1 METFTPSNRALHTGS
16 VVDQKQLWDNVL
28 VDTELS
34 ISKANFN
41 TWFKDTAILR
51 IDEGVVYVNVPNQFV
66 KDWLSTKYH
75 KFILKTLRSFS
86 DSIRGLEY
94 AIAKDRKKERLD
106 TPRAPMFAPE
116 LPLADF
122 YINKSDNLNPRYTF
136 ESFIVG
142 PFNNLAYAAAQA
154 IIQKPGIAYNPF
166 FIYGGTGRGK
176 THLMQAVGNHVKK
189 ASPSKKV
196 YYMTSEK
203 FTVEYLMALEA
214 NRVNQFKEKYR
225 QYDVFIMDDV
235 QFFSKK
241 EKTQE
246 ELFHLFNALYDN
258 NKQIIFSSDKHP
270 SYIQDI
276 DERLKS
282 RFLAGMVA
290 DINEPDLE
298 SRIAI
303 LQAKARHINFI
314 FEKDVAEY
322 LAESIQGNIRDLEGV
337 LNSIVCQTQLKGK
350 SLNLL
355 DVKNLIKNTSRPKK
369 LVSVK
374 EVIKKVAD
382 FYGIEE
388 VSIYEKTRRKEVV
401 KPRQLI
407 MYILREDFHVSY
419 PTIGQKLGGR
429 DHTTVIHSCEKVK
442 NDIKNNSA
450 LLQELDQIRSL
461 LK

>member
-1 METFTPSNRALHTGS
+1 M
-16 VVDQKQLWDNVL
+16 
-28 VDTELS
+28 
-34 ISKANFN
+34 
-41 TWFKDTAILR
+41 
-51 IDEGVVYVNVPNQFV
+51 VYVNVPNQFV

-246 ELFHLFNALYDN
+246 ELFHLFNTLYDQ

-270 SYIQDI
+270 NFIQNLED
-276 DERLKS
+276 RLKS
-282 RFLAGMVA
+282 RFAAGMIV
-290 DINEPDLE
+290 DIPAPDHE
-298 SRIAI
+298 SRMAI
-303 LQAKARHINFI
+303 IRAKLNQNSITLNDEAIG
-314 FEKDVAEY
+314 Y
-322 LAESIQGNIRDLEGV
+322 LVSTIETNIRELEGV
-337 LNSIVCQTQLKGK
+337 MNAILCQTRLKGREL
-350 SLNLL
+350 SLNEI
-355 DVKNLIKNTSRPKK
+355 KNLVRSTEKPKRAIAIKD
-369 LVSVK
+369 VVK
-374 EVIKKVAD
+374 TIAD
-382 FYGIEE
+382 FYNIDES
-388 VSIYEKTRRKEVV
+388 SIYEKTRRKEIVR
-401 KPRQLI
+401 PRQMA
-407 MYILREDFHVSY
+407 MYILREECSVSY
-419 PTIGQKLGGR
+419 PLIGQKLGGR
-429 DHTTVIHSCEKVK
+429 DHTTVIHSCEK
-442 NDIKNNSA
+442 IKGELKINH
-450 LLQELDQIRSL
+450 LLVQEVNQIRSML
-461 LK
+461 

>member
-1 METFTPSNRALHTGS
+1 MDVYTETNRAQLVGATP
-16 VVDQKQLWDNVL
+16 KQLWENVL
-28 VDTELS
+28 VDVELS
-34 ISKANFN
+34 ISKANFS
-41 TWFKDTAILR
+41 TWFKDTAIVKQE
-51 IDEGVVYVNVPNQFV
+51 EGVIFVGVPNQFV

-86 DSIRGLEY
+86 DSVRGLEY
-94 AIAKDRKKERLD
+94 VIVRDRQKQQSEM
-106 TPRAPMFAPE
+106 PRIIQSAAE
-116 LPLADF
+116 LPLEL
-122 YINKSDNLNPRYTF
+122 YINKNDNLNPRYTF
-136 ESFIVG
+136 DTFVVG
-142 PFNNLAYAAAQA
+142 PFNNLPYAAAQA

-355 DVKNLIKNTSRPKK
+355 DVKNLIKNPSRPKK

-419 PTIGQKLGGR
+419 PAIGQKLGGR
-429 DHTTVIHSCEKVK
+429 DHTTVIHSCEKVRRE
-442 NDIKNNSA
+442 IKENK
-450 LLQELDQIRSL
+450 ELDDEVSQIRLL